1 MYDIIFDFSAS
12 PVGGGL
18 LRLKE
23 YIHFFN
29 EHNNN
34 VLFLVHPR
42 APRELFE
49 GLKCKIVVLPRSPLK
64 RIFFDSTFLK
74 EYIGKAR
81 RFFSYGIPIYKRVGE
96 LNWMHLSNALPFGY
110 RKCSLNTKN
119 KIKNY
124 ILFSKFQQID
134 KSIEFISGESQST
147 IDLFSALIESS
158 AKKIIL
164 HNGFNKDLL
173 KSIETSDRSNIALT
187 VGGESY
193 KRLDLVY
200 NCFLELKEK
209 KQTRELII
217 KADIHQVPFEIREK
231 EDVKILGYLPY
242 HELLELYK
250 RSAYYISMSEIEN
263 SSNAVLEALYCG
275 CTAILSRIPSHLEMF
290 SDSLAS
296 QSHPDYFV
304 ATKDNLKKENSFSWG
319 EIIKRMCK
327 IMNVEIY

>member
-81 RFFSYGIPIYKRVGE
+81 CFFSYGIPIYKRVGE

-134 KSIEFISGESQST
+134 NSIEFIS
-147 IDLFSALIESS
+147 
-158 AKKIIL
+158 
-164 HNGFNKDLL
+164 
-173 KSIETSDRSNIALT
+173 
-187 VGGESY
+187 
-193 KRLDLVY
+193 
-200 NCFLELKEK
+200 
-209 KQTRELII
+209 
-217 KADIHQVPFEIREK
+217 
-231 EDVKILGYLPY
+231 
-242 HELLELYK
+242 
-250 RSAYYISMSEIEN
+250 
-263 SSNAVLEALYCG
+263 
-275 CTAILSRIPSHLEMF
+275 
-290 SDSLAS
+290 
-296 QSHPDYFV
+296 
-304 ATKDNLKKENSFSWG
+304 
-319 EIIKRMCK
+319 
-327 IMNVEIY
+327 

>member
-81 RFFSYGIPIYKRVGE
+81 CFFSYGIPIYKRVGE
-96 LNWMHLSNALPFGY
+96 
-110 RKCSLNTKN
+110 
-119 KIKNY
+119 
-124 ILFSKFQQID
+124 QID